1 MTLPEPAISTILAE
15 MLATNRAHC
24 NARVAE
30 ARHRDA
36 NFDTTAF
43 SSFMRTGLDS
53 IVRSLKTVTPALP
66 SERITFAVLAAY
78 DMAIELVA
86 QNLAGPNARTDVVN
100 RVWESL
106 APRYTTLI
114 AAEPISVLGAL
125 SNAAIHIANVA
136 NARVDEW
143 LSNMGEMAQQ
153 VDSLPTL
160 HRVGQVLAWRAGLA
174 HFREGAL
181 LSAASLPLALAT
193 HVVGAASTQ
202 DWPTLHGQF
211 SENPWFAPSN
221 VTTHPGWEIGE
232 FTGFGG
238 SFAKPPEVRAYA
250 QGFIVR
256 SADRFN
262 FLIADAYGAVL
273 LPATAEE
280 FSNAPDTR
288 DVRITDVKLAGSQL
302 SIKGRHV
309 DLDLPECGL
318 AIVANQHTVA
328 VTSRYTH
335 AIRLLPFLLPFA

>member
-1 MTLPEPAISTILAE
+1 MLAE
-15 MLATNRAHC
+15 TLTANRVHC
-24 NARVAE
+24 NARVVE

-36 NFDTTAF
+36 SFDTAAF
-43 SSFMRTGLDS
+43 ASFLRTGLDS
-53 IVRSLKTVTPALP
+53 VARSLKAVTPALP
-66 SERITFAVLAAY
+66 SERITFATLAAY
-78 DMAIELVA
+78 DMAIELIA

-100 RVWESL
+100 HVWESL
-106 APRYTTLI
+106 APRYATLI
-114 AAEPISVLGAL
+114 ATEPIGVLGAL

-136 NARVDEW
+136 NTRVDEW
-143 LSNMGEMAQQ
+143 LTNMGGIAQQ

-181 LSAASLPLALAT
+181 QSATSLPPALAT
-193 HVVGAASTQ
+193 HAVGAASTQ
-202 DWPTLHGQF
+202 DWPTLREQF
-211 SENPWFAPSN
+211 SQNPWFAPSN
-221 VTTHPGWEIGE
+221 ETVHPGWEIGE

-238 SFAKPPEVRAYA
+238 SFAQPPEVRAHA
-250 QGFIVR
+250 QGFMVQ
-256 SADRFN
+256 SADRFH

-288 DVRITDVKLAGSQL
+288 EERIADVKLAGSRL

-309 DLDLPECGL
+309 DLDLPEGGL
-318 AIVANQHTVA
+318 TIVANQHTVA

-335 AIRLLPFLLPFA
+335 AIRLLPFRLPLA